1 MKRILQL
8 LILIITTGLVGCSSM
23 QYHPEHYAGR
33 FSKYGYGYSPK
44 DSIPAP
50 QSQKNN
56 VVPSVIKKYTDRIA
70 FELSKQIKVSEL
82 TGVAVASYVDLDD
95 NLTSSNALG
104 NKLAEAL
111 IMSLHEFGFNL
122 IELNLSEGIESNQQG
137 TFVFDRE
144 QHNDTQPSFVI
155 AGIIS
160 YQKNSV
166 TLNTRLM
173 NTSDSTILATNA
185 LSMPNFIMAGA
196 YPTVEGANLLI
207 KTN

>member
-1 MKRILQL
+1 MKKTLQL
-8 LILIITTGLVGCSSM
+8 LLITTSLVGCSSM

-33 FSKYGYGYSPK
+33 FSKYGYGYSPQ
-44 DSIPAP
+44 DTTSTP
-50 QSQKNN
+50 QAQKSN
-56 VVPSVIKKYTDRIA
+56 VVPSIIKKYTDRIA
-70 FELSKQIKVSEL
+70 FELSKQLKVSNL

-111 IMSLHEFGFNL
+111 IMSLDEFGFNL
-122 IELNLSEGIESNQQG
+122 IELHLSGSITTNQQG

-144 QHNDTQPSFVI
+144 KHNGLQPSFVI

-160 YQKNSV
+160 YQKNAI

-185 LSMPNFIMAGA
+185 LSVPNFIMAGA
-196 YPTVEGANLLI
+196 YPSVEGANLLI